1 MCAKSQNNTQSI
13 RGEITMHAFVYS
25 SILMRLMN
33 GEMNWLVRIT
43 YYIGSIFIKLLTF
56 FTQPMAIWIPASKRQ
71 QDKGNGNEIE
81 SMIEFHR

>member
-1 MCAKSQNNTQSI
+1 MCAKSQNNTHNHT
-13 RGEITMHAFVYS
+13 RGNNNVLFVYS

-56 FTQPMAIWIPASKRQ
+56 FIQNHGYLDSSQ
-71 QDKGNGNEIE
+71 QKIAGQGK
-81 SMIEFHR
+81 